1 MNLARRWID
10 PVMKIPWQVVA
21 EHTKTITGDHG
32 LNRDGDA
39 IVIWL
44 LPARQTAFRRAD
56 IKLQRTR
63 PGQNGQLHWRSP
75 HRYHQEGACLS
86 AVNDIRGDTMATQPT
101 LKGAWKITFL
111 LFLLMVVNFAD
122 KIVVGL
128 AGVPIM
134 TDLNLEPEQF
144 GLLGSSFFFLFSI
157 SAIVVGFIV
166 NRIATRWVLLVLAT
180 IWALAQFPM
189 VGTVSFTT
197 LLICRVILGAGE
209 GPAAA
214 VAIHSVYKWFPDE
227 KRALPTAILSQGSA
241 FGVILA
247 VPSLNWL
254 IVNYSWHYA
263 FGALGV
269 VGLMWVVAWSILGKE
284 GPLVHTAAMA
294 AAEPRIPYFRI
305 LTSRTFIG
313 CCAATFGAYWALS
326 LGLTWFTPFIVK
338 GLGFSQQ
345 NAGWISILPWIS
357 GAIVVLLTGWVS
369 QVLMARGVSTR
380 SARGV
385 LGAVPLIVGG
395 LIIAVLPHVE
405 GVGLQI
411 ALLVVGSG
419 LCGSIYVVCPPM
431 LGEFTPV
438 SQRGAVI
445 AIYGAIYTLAG
456 IIAPTVMGSVI
467 QRAAV
472 LLDGYMTGFTINAVI
487 LVTSGLLGLLLLQP
501 NTERARLMGEEAT
514 QPKFA

>member
-1 MNLARRWID
+1 
-10 PVMKIPWQVVA
+10 
-21 EHTKTITGDHG
+21 
-32 LNRDGDA
+32 
-39 IVIWL
+39 
-44 LPARQTAFRRAD
+44 
-56 IKLQRTR
+56 
-63 PGQNGQLHWRSP
+63 
-75 HRYHQEGACLS
+75 
-86 AVNDIRGDTMATQPT
+86 MATQPT
-101 LKGAWKITFL
+101 PKGAWKITFL
-111 LFLLMVVNFAD
+111 LFLFMLVNFAD

-134 TDLNLEPEQF
+134 TELKLEPEQF

-157 SAIVVGFIV
+157 AAIVVGFIV
-166 NRIATRWVLLVLAT
+166 NRIATRWVLLVLAV

-209 GPAAA
+209 GPAFSVAA
-214 VAIHSVYKWFPDE
+214 HAVYKWFPDE
-227 KRALPTAILSQGSA
+227 KRTLPTAILSQGSA

-247 VPSLNWL
+247 VPALNWV
-254 IVNYSWHYA
+254 IVHHTWHYA

-269 VGLMWVVAWSILGKE
+269 VGLMWALAWLVMGKE
-284 GPLVHTAAMA
+284 GPLVQTVAMA
-294 AAEPRIPYFRI
+294 KADPRMPYFQL

-345 NAGWISILPWIS
+345 DAGLISILPWVF
-357 GAIVVLLTGWVS
+357 GAVIVLLTGWIS
-369 QVLMARGVSTR
+369 QVMMGRGYSTR
-380 SARGV
+380 GARGV
-385 LGAVPLIVGG
+385 LGSVPLIVGG
-395 LIIAVLPHVE
+395 LILAVLPHVS
-405 GVGLQI
+405 GAALQVG
-411 ALLVVGSG
+411 LLVVGSG

-445 AIYGAIYTLAG
+445 SIYGALYTLAG
-456 IIAPTVMGSVI
+456 ILAPSVMGKVI
-467 QRAAV
+467 QNAGG
-472 LLDGYMTGFTINAVI
+472 LLEGYMTGFTINAVI
-487 LVTSGLLGLLLLQP
+487 LIGSGLLGLLLLWP
-501 NTERARLMGEEAT
+501 NTERARLLAQAAA